1 MYDYGE
7 ILEGTNLY
15 RKTWLAGRLGAFTG
29 LVASTYHVTL
39 YSPETYL
46 EGLMRVA
53 KSTVTMATLGAVFAA
68 SSSISAELRDAPE
81 DPMNYFIGGCA
92 SGIMIGARTNSF
104 LIGTSSCI
112 GLGALGAFS
121 KFARQQNWRFL
132 VHPQK

>member
-7 ILEGTNLY
+7 ILEGRDGI

-29 LVASTYHVTL
+29 FVASAYHVAL

-46 EGLMRVA
+46 EGLTRIA

-68 SSSISAELRDAPE
+68 SSCISAELRDAPE

-92 SGIMIGARTNSF
+92 SGMMIGARTNSF

-121 KFARQQNWRFL
+121 KFARQQNWSFL

>member
-1 MYDYGE
+1 MKEYAE
-7 ILEGTNLY
+7 ILDGTNCF
-15 RKTWLAGRLGAFTG
+15 RKTWLAVRLGAFTG

-68 SSSISAELRDAPE
+68 SSCISAELRDAPE

-92 SGIMIGARTNSF
+92 SGIMIGARTFPPKNGF
-104 LIGTSSCI
+104 LRIELDDNTRNTKHERDST
-112 GLGALGAFS
+112 GL
-121 KFARQQNWRFL
+121 
-132 VHPQK
+132 H